1 MKCIPLNCAK
11 KFATLCLALAALVA
25 PFGPAQAADKEAAPA
40 AETGK
45 PLRIVALGDS
55 LTAGYGLE
63 SEKDFASQLEK
74 ALKAE
79 GYNVKVENA
88 GVSGDTTAGGLS
100 RLEWA
105 LAVEDGEPKVRLMII
120 ALGANDLLRG
130 VDPRVTRENLEAIL
144 TELKDREVRGL
155 LVGMQSPGN
164 MGPTFQRR
172 YDKIFPAVA
181 EKYDV
186 PFYPFFLEGV
196 AMKPEFN
203 LADGMHPNAAGV
215 AIMVKNI
222 LPTVKEAL
230 KGLEP

>member
-1 MKCIPLNCAK
+1 MKCVPM
-11 KFATLCLALAALVA
+11 KFVAFLLTLFALTA
-25 PFGPAQAADKEAAPA
+25 PVGMANAADKEEAKAST
-40 AETGK
+40 ETVK
-45 PLRIVALGDS
+45 PMRIVALGDS

-74 ALKAE
+74 ALRAD

-88 GVSGDTTAGGLS
+88 GVSGDTTAGGLA

-105 LAVEDGEPKVRLMII
+105 LAGEAGEPKVRLMII

-130 VDPRVTRENLEAIL
+130 VDPRVSRENLEAIL
-144 TELKDREVRGL
+144 TELKEREVRGL

-164 MGPTFQRR
+164 MGPVFQRR
-172 YDKIFPAVA
+172 FDKIFPAIA
-181 EKYDV
+181 EKFEV

-196 AMKPEFN
+196 AMKPELN
-203 LADGMHPNAAGV
+203 LADGMHPNEQGV
-215 AIMVKNI
+215 ALMVKNI

>member
-1 MKCIPLNCAK
+1 MKSLPL
-11 KFATLCLALAALVA
+11 KFVTLLMTLFALMTATAHVRAAE
-25 PFGPAQAADKEAAPA
+25 KEAAPSKT
-40 AETGK
+40 ET
-45 PLRIVALGDS
+45 PALRIVALGDS

-74 ALKAE
+74 ALREE
-79 GYNVKVENA
+79 GYNVNVENA
-88 GVSGDTTAGGLS
+88 GVSGDTTAGGLA

-105 LAVEDGEPKVRLMII
+105 LAGEEGAPKVNLMII

-144 TELKDREVRGL
+144 SELKERDVHAL

-164 MGPTFQRR
+164 MGPAFQRR
-172 YDKIFPAVA
+172 FDKIFPAVA
-181 EKYDV
+181 EKYGV

-196 AMKPEFN
+196 AMKPELN
-203 LADGMHPNAAGV
+203 LADGMHPNEAGV

-230 KGLEP
+230 KGLTP

>member
-1 MKCIPLNCAK
+1 MKSVPL
-11 KFATLCLALAALVA
+11 KFLTLALTLFSLIPSAH
-25 PFGPAQAADKEAAPA
+25 AADKKAAASDAP
-40 AETGK
+40 K
-45 PLRIVALGDS
+45 PMRIVALGDS

-74 ALKAE
+74 ALRAE
-79 GYNVKVENA
+79 DYNVKVENA
-88 GVSGDTTAGGLS
+88 GVSGDTTAGGLA

-105 LAVEDGEPKVRLMII
+105 LAGEAGEPKVRLMII

-144 TELKDREVRGL
+144 SELKDRDVRAL

-164 MGPTFQRR
+164 MGPAFQRR
-172 YDKIFPAVA
+172 FDKIFPAVA
-181 EKYDV
+181 EKYGV

-196 AMKPEFN
+196 AMKPELN
-203 LADGMHPNAAGV
+203 LADGMHPNEAGV

-222 LPTVKEAL
+222 LPTVKDAL

>member
-1 MKCIPLNCAK
+1 MKCLLL
-11 KFATLCLALAALVA
+11 KFVMLVLGLFALI
-25 PFGPAQAADKEAAPA
+25 GPAVAADAP
-40 AETGK
+40 K
-45 PLRIVALGDS
+45 VMRIVALGDS

-63 SEKDFASQLEK
+63 TEKDFASQLEK
-74 ALKAE
+74 ALRAE
-79 GYNVKVENA
+79 GYNIKVENA
-88 GVSGDTTAGGLS
+88 GVSGDTTSGGLS

-105 LAVEDGEPKVRLMII
+105 LAGEAGEPKVRLMII

-130 VDPRVTRENLEAIL
+130 VDPRVTRQNLEAIL
-144 TELKDREVRGL
+144 TTLKEREVRGL

-164 MGPTFQRR
+164 MGPVFQRR
-172 YDKIFPAVA
+172 YDRIFPEVA
-181 EKYDV
+181 KKFNV

-196 AMKPEFN
+196 AMKPEYN
-203 LADGMHPNAAGV
+203 LADGIHPNAQGV

>member
-1 MKCIPLNCAK
+1 MKCLPL
-11 KFATLCLALAALVA
+11 KFVTLFMTLFALTILT
-25 PFGPAQAADKEAAPA
+25 GPGYAADKEPEAAPVDA
-40 AETGK
+40 KTM
-45 PLRIVALGDS
+45 RIVALGDS

-74 ALKAE
+74 ALRAE
-79 GYNVKVENA
+79 NYNVKVENA
-88 GVSGDTTAGGLS
+88 GVSGDTTAGGLA

-105 LAVEDGEPKVRLMII
+105 LAGEAGEPKVKLMII

-144 TELKDREVRGL
+144 TELKDREVRAV

-164 MGPTFQRR
+164 MGPAFQRR
-172 YDKIFPAVA
+172 FDKIFPAVA
-181 EKYDV
+181 EKYGV

-196 AMKPEFN
+196 AMKPELN
-203 LADGMHPNAAGV
+203 LADGMHPNEAGV

-222 LPTVKEAL
+222 LPTIKDAL

>member
-1 MKCIPLNCAK
+1 MKSVPL
-11 KFATLCLALAALVA
+11 KFVALSLALFSLAL
-25 PFGPAQAADKEAAPA
+25 PLSYAQAADKEADSPVKK
-40 AETGK
+40 EK

-63 SEKDFASQLEK
+63 TEKDFASQLEK
-74 ALKAE
+74 ALKAD
-79 GYNVKVENA
+79 GHNVKVENA

-105 LAVEDGEPKVRLMII
+105 LAVEEGEPKVRLMII
-120 ALGANDLLRG
+120 ALGGNDLLRG

-144 TELKDREVRGL
+144 TELKDREVRAL

-164 MGPTFQRR
+164 MGPVFQRR
-172 YDKIFPAVA
+172 FDKIFPAVA